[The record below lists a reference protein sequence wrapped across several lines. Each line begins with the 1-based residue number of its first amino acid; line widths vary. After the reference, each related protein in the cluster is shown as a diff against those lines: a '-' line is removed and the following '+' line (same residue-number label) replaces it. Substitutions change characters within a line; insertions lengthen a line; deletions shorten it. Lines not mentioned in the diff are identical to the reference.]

1 MFTELLIPFHY
12 DYMLRA
18 IWVSALI
25 GGTCGFL
32 SSFVT
37 LKGWSLMGDALSHAV
52 VPGVAIG
59 YIFGIPLA
67 YELAR
72 QCHEYA
78 VSYELLSENHLKLMT
93 NFILGLPLTLG
104 AFLAGLLAAGTM
116 AFIKAKS
123 RIREDA
129 TIGIVF
135 TAYFAL
141 GLVLISLNPASVD
154 LKVVLLGNIL
164 GIADPDIWQVV
175 IICAFTLLVLALKWK
190 DLMLFCFDPNQA
202 RTLGLPVTRLHL
214 TLLSLLAAT
223 SVAALQ
229 AVGACLVVAMLV
241 TPGATAYLLTDRFG
255 KMLWLSTGMGVA
267 TSLVGAYASYYFNGA
282 TGGCIVTLQTLVFL
296 AAFVF
301 APKHGILASK
311 RRSRLSASTS

>member
-1 MFTELLIPFHY
+1 MSELLQSLVTPFHY

-25 GGTCGFL
+25 GGVCGFL

-52 VPGVAIG
+52 VPGVSI
-59 YIFGIPLA
+59 A
-67 YELAR
+67 Y
-72 QCHEYA
+72 
-78 VSYELLSENHLKLMT
+78 
-93 NFILGLPLTLG
+93 ILGLPFALG
-104 AFLAGLLAAGTM
+104 AFIAGLLAAATM
-116 AFIKAKS
+116 AFIRAKS

-135 TAYFAL
+135 TAWFAL
-141 GLVLISLNPASVD
+141 GLLLISLFPARVD
-154 LKVVLLGNIL
+154 LKTIILGNIL
-164 GIADPDIWQVV
+164 GISDPDITQV
-175 IICAFTLLVLALKWK
+175 IIISAVTLLVLGLKWK

-202 RTLGLPVTRLHL
+202 RTLGLRAGMLHVI
-214 TLLSLLAAT
+214 LLSLLAAT
-223 SVAALQ
+223 AIAALQ

-255 KMLWLSTGMGVA
+255 RMLWLSSGMGVA
-267 TSLVGAYASYYFNGA
+267 TSLAGAYASYYFNGA

-296 AAFVF
+296 TAFVF
-301 APKHGILASK
+301 APKHGMIAA
-311 RRSRLSASTS
+311 RRRAICETSVATP

>member
-1 MFTELLIPFHY
+1 MNEFIQTLLAPFQY

-59 YIFGIPLA
+59 YILGVPLTR
-67 YELAR
+67 ELISDHQRTAAAT
-72 QCHEYA
+72 Y
-78 VSYELLSENHLKLMT
+78 
-93 NFILGLPLTLG
+93 ILGLPLVIG
-104 AFLAGLLAAGTM
+104 AFVAGLLAAGTM

-141 GLVLISLNPASVD
+141 GLLLISLFPASVD
-154 LKVVLLGNIL
+154 LKVILLGNIL
-164 GIADPDIWQVV
+164 GISDPDIMQVITISAV
-175 IICAFTLLVLALKWK
+175 TLLVLGLKWK

-202 RTLGLPVTRLHL
+202 HALGLPVGRLHVI
-214 TLLSLLAAT
+214 LLALLAAT
-223 SVAALQ
+223 AIAALQ

-255 KMLWLSTGMGVA
+255 RMLWLSSGMGVA
-267 TSLVGAYASYYFNGA
+267 TSLAGAYASYYFNGA

-311 RRSRLSASTS
+311 RRLHLSPSQP

>member
-1 MFTELLIPFHY
+1 MSEFIQSLLAPFQY

-32 SSFVT
+32 SSFIT

-52 VPGVAIG
+52 VPGVAVG
-59 YIFGIPLA
+59 YIVGVPFA
-67 YELAR
+67 HELVR
-72 QCHEYA
+72 EYHRSA
-78 VSYELLSENHLKLMT
+78 VT
-93 NFILGLPLTLG
+93 NLILGLPLVLG
-104 AFLAGLLAAGTM
+104 AFVAGLLAAGTM

-141 GLVLISLNPASVD
+141 GLLLISLFPASVD
-154 LKVVLLGNIL
+154 LKVILLGNIL
-164 GIADPDIWQVV
+164 GISDPDIWQVV
-175 IICAFTLLVLALKWK
+175 VISAVTLLVVGLKWK

-202 RTLGLPVTRLHL
+202 RTLGLPAGGLHV
-214 TLLSLLAAT
+214 TLLALLAAT
-223 SVAALQ
+223 AVAALQ

-255 KMLWLSTGMGVA
+255 KMLWLSSGMGVA
-267 TSLVGAYASYYFNGA
+267 TSLAGAYGSYYFNGA

-296 AAFVF
+296 AAFVL
-301 APKHGILASK
+301 APQHGILASK
-311 RRSRLSASTS
+311 RRARLTRTVSTG

>member
-1 MFTELLIPFHY
+1 MTELFQSLSTPFQY

-18 IWVSALI
+18 MWVSALV

-52 VPGVAIG
+52 VPGVAI
-59 YIFGIPLA
+59 A
-67 YELAR
+67 Y
-72 QCHEYA
+72 
-78 VSYELLSENHLKLMT
+78 
-93 NFILGLPLTLG
+93 ILGLPFALG
-104 AFLAGLLAAGTM
+104 AFFAGLMAAGTM
-116 AFIKAKS
+116 GFIKAKS

-141 GLVLISLNPASVD
+141 GLVLISLFPARVD

-164 GIADPDIWQVV
+164 GISDPDIWQVITISGV
-175 IICAFTLLVLALKWK
+175 TLLVLGLKWK
-190 DLMLFCFDPNQA
+190 DLMLFCFDPDQA
-202 RTLGLPVTRLHL
+202 RALGLRPGLLHV

-229 AVGACLVVAMLV
+229 AVGACLVVAMLI

-267 TSLVGAYASYYFNGA
+267 TSLVGAYASYFLNGT
-282 TGGCIVTLQTLVFL
+282 TGGCIVTLQTFVFL
-296 AAFVF
+296 VVFVF
-301 APKHGILASK
+301 APKLGILASK
-311 RRSRLSASTS
+311 RRVRAAASDSSS

>member
-1 MFTELLIPFHY
+1 MIEILLTPFHY

-52 VPGVAIG
+52 VPGVAV
-59 YIFGIPLA
+59 A
-67 YELAR
+67 Y
-72 QCHEYA
+72 
-78 VSYELLSENHLKLMT
+78 
-93 NFILGLPLTLG
+93 ILGLPFALG
-104 AFLAGLLAAGTM
+104 AFVAGLLAAGTM
-116 AFIKAKS
+116 AFIKARS

-141 GLVLISLNPASVD
+141 GLLLISLFPARVD
-154 LKVVLLGNIL
+154 LKVILLGNIL
-164 GIADPDIWQVV
+164 GISDPDIAQVIAISAV
-175 IICAFTLLVLALKWK
+175 TLLVLSLKWK

-202 RTLGLPVTRLHL
+202 RTLGLRPALLHVI
-214 TLLSLLAAT
+214 LLSLLAAT
-223 SVAALQ
+223 AVAALQ
-229 AVGACLVVAMLV
+229 AVGACLVMAMLV

-255 KMLWLSTGMGVA
+255 KMLWLSSGMGVA
-267 TSLVGAYASYYFNGA
+267 TSLVGAYASYYFDGA
-282 TGGCIVTLQTLVFL
+282 TGGCVVTLQTLVFL
-296 AAFVF
+296 MAFIF

-311 RRSRLSASTS
+311 RRARSAETAPSP

>member
-1 MFTELLIPFHY
+1 MNDLSHFLLTPIHY

-25 GGTCGFL
+25 GGVCGFL

-52 VPGVAIG
+52 VPGVA
-59 YIFGIPLA
+59 LA
-67 YELAR
+67 Y
-72 QCHEYA
+72 
-78 VSYELLSENHLKLMT
+78 
-93 NFILGLPLTLG
+93 ILGLPFAVG
-104 AFLAGLLAAGTM
+104 AFAAGLLAAATM

-141 GLVLISLNPASVD
+141 GLLLISLFPARVD
-154 LKVVLLGNIL
+154 LKVILLGNIL
-164 GIADPDIWQVV
+164 GISDPDIWQVLAISIV
-175 IICAFTLLVLALKWK
+175 TLLVLGLKWK
-190 DLMLFCFDPNQA
+190 DLMLFCFDANQA
-202 RTLGLPVTRLHL
+202 RTLGLRAGLLHV
-214 TLLSLLAAT
+214 TLLALLAAT
-223 SVAALQ
+223 AVAALQ

-255 KMLWLSTGMGVA
+255 KMLWLSSATGML
-267 TSLVGAYASYYFNGA
+267 TSLVGAYISYYFNGA

-301 APKHGILASK
+301 APKHGILAAK
-311 RRSRLSASTS
+311 RRIRLSSTPTSPAT

>member
-1 MFTELLIPFHY
+1 MSEFLHSLLIPFQY

-52 VPGVAIG
+52 VPGVAVG
-59 YIFGIPLA
+59 YIVGVPFVR
-67 YELAR
+67 ELVR
-72 QCHEYA
+72 GYQQSVA
-78 VSYELLSENHLKLMT
+78 V
-93 NFILGLPLTLG
+93 NFILGLPLVIG
-104 AFLAGLLAAGTM
+104 AFVAGLLAAGTM
-116 AFIKAKS
+116 AFINAKS

-135 TAYFAL
+135 TSYFAL
-141 GLVLISLNPASVD
+141 GLLLISLNPASVD
-154 LKVVLLGNIL
+154 LKVILLGNIL
-164 GIADPDIWQVV
+164 GIADPDIWQLVA
-175 IICAFTLLVLALKWK
+175 ICAVTLLVIGLKWK

-202 RTLGLPVTRLHL
+202 RTLGLPAVRLHL
-214 TLLSLLAAT
+214 TLLALLAAT
-223 SVAALQ
+223 AVAALQ

-255 KMLWLSTGMGVA
+255 KMLWLSSGMGVA
-267 TSLVGAYASYYFNGA
+267 TSLVGAYASYFFNGA

-311 RRSRLSASTS
+311 RRLRASTS

>member
-1 MFTELLIPFHY
+1 MIEPFQSLLTPFQY

-18 IWVSALI
+18 IWVSALV
-25 GGTCGFL
+25 GGSCGFL

-52 VPGVAIG
+52 VPGVAV
-59 YIFGIPLA
+59 A
-67 YELAR
+67 Y
-72 QCHEYA
+72 
-78 VSYELLSENHLKLMT
+78 
-93 NFILGLPLTLG
+93 ILGLPFAFG
-104 AFLAGLLAAGTM
+104 AFVAGLMAAGTM
-116 AFIKAKS
+116 SFIKAKS

-141 GLVLISLNPASVD
+141 GLILISLFPARVD
-154 LKVVLLGNIL
+154 LKVILLGNIL
-164 GIADPDIWQVV
+164 GISDPDIWQVITISAVTLV
-175 IICAFTLLVLALKWK
+175 ILGVKWK

-202 RTLGLPVTRLHL
+202 RTLGLRPVVLHV

-229 AVGACLVVAMLV
+229 AVGACLVVAMLI

-255 KMLWLSTGMGVA
+255 KMLWLSSGMGVA
-267 TSLVGAYASYYFNGA
+267 TSLIGAYASYFINGA

-296 AAFVF
+296 GVLVF
-301 APKHGILASK
+301 APKHGILVSRRRVRTSK
-311 RRSRLSASTS
+311 FTSVP